1 MSKNIWLEFVKED
14 KKRYPDLKYGDILS
28 KASKSPE
35 WERYKKKHK
44 NKPNYDNVSD
54 DNETQELKECIE
66 KLVKRLSIIEKKI
79 KH

>member
-1 MSKNIWLEFVKED
+1 MSKNIWLEFVKEY

-44 NKPNYDNVSD
+44 SKPNYDNISD

-79 KH
+79 KQ

>member
-1 MSKNIWLEFVKED
+1 MTKNIWLEFIKGY

-44 NKPNYDNVSD
+44 SKPNYDHITD
-54 DNETQELKECIE
+54 EETHELKECID
-66 KLVKRLSIIEKKI
+66 KLIKRLAIVEKNI
-79 KH
+79 KQ